1 MEIINWFKGNYPDLV
16 KKMKKCNHEI
26 DDKTFSPYHA
36 EGDVW
41 THTLMVYNQVK
52 RSSLELKLA
61 ALLHDIGKP
70 DTVHRKNDNRPYYSF
85 TGHEQLSTIMAVDI
99 LKKFESDFNKYIN
112 KEIILKAI
120 NYHQDIHK
128 IGKVIN
134 NEYILKEEEKIF
146 LNKKFGDL
154 ELYSLMIGLS
164 EADANGRF
172 CEDMEKLDKQYQHLW
187 NFIPNEYYKGDLE
200 NRPEFIML
208 AGIQGSGKSTL
219 AKELMSFKEFV
230 YLSNDD
236 ILMEKN
242 TKKVP
247 YGMFWSIERR
257 DEAIKELYI
266 RLEKAIKERKNII
279 IDNVNIDEL
288 ARTRQ
293 LNMVPDKYYHKI
305 AINVITDIKT
315 IFERNKERKKEMRD
329 IPVAVIENYMRNYS
343 FIGEDQ
349 VHTSKVYIS

>member
-1 MEIINWFKGNYPDLV
+1 MEIINWFKGNYPELV
-16 KKMKKCNHEI
+16 KKMKECNHEI

-36 EGDVW
+36 EGDIW

-52 RSSLELKLA
+52 RGSLELRLA

-70 DTVHRKNDNRPYYSF
+70 DTIHRKNDNRPYYSF
-85 TGHEQLSTIMAVDI
+85 TGHEQLSTLMAVDI
-99 LKKFESDFNKYIN
+99 LKKFELDFNKYIN
-112 KEIILKAI
+112 KENILKAI

-128 IGKVIN
+128 IGKIIN
-134 NEYILKEEEKIF
+134 NEYILEEEEKIF

-172 CEDMEKLDKQYQHLW
+172 CEDMEKLDKQYKYLW
-187 NFIPNEYYKGDLE
+187 NFIPTEYYKGDLD
-200 NRPEFIML
+200 NRPECIML
-208 AGIQGSGKSTL
+208 VGIPGSGKSTL
-219 AKELMSFKEFV
+219 AKELLSNKDYV
-230 YLSNDD
+230 YLSNDE

-242 TKKVP
+242 TKNLP
-247 YGMFWSIERR
+247 YGMFWSVDKR

-279 IDNVNIDEL
+279 IDNLNIDEL

-305 AINVITDIKT
+305 AINVITDINT
-315 IFERNKERKKEMRD
+315 LYRRNNDRKKEMRD
-329 IPVAVIENYMRNYS
+329 IPVSVINNYMRNYS

-349 VHTSKVYIS
+349 VHTSKVYIT